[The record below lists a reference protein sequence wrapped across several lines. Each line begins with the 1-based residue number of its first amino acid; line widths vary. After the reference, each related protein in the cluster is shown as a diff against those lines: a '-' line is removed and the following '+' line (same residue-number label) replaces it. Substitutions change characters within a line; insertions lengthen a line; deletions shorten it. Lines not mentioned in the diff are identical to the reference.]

1 LPLGAPT
8 GSETK
13 GFAGEDLEKTKI
25 DAVALLVR
33 EIVLRE
39 RLMNMQREQCNST
52 ESKARILVV
61 DDHAIVREGL
71 ALLIDQEPDLSV
83 SAKAENA
90 DEALDAI
97 NTQQIDL
104 AIVDISLEGR
114 NGLQL
119 TKQIKSEY
127 PDLPVLILT
136 MHDEALHAKHAFVAG
151 ARGYVTKHEA
161 AETIVAAIRAV
172 LAGKDYLSETM
183 TQKLLGRI
191 HSKGSHG

>member
-1 LPLGAPT
+1 MGAPT
-8 GSETK
+8 GSETRD
-13 GFAGEDLEKTKI
+13 FTREDLEKTKI

-33 EIVLRE
+33 EIFLRE
-39 RLMNMQREQCNST
+39 RFMNMQEDQRNSI

-71 ALLIDQEPDLSV
+71 ALLINQEPDLLV

-104 AIVDISLEGR
+104 AIVDISLEGK

-119 TKQIKSEY
+119 TRQIKSEY

-161 AETIVAAIRAV
+161 AQTIVAAIRAV
-172 LAGKDYLSETM
+172 LGGKDYISETM

>member
-1 LPLGAPT
+1 MPLGALT
-8 GSETK
+8 GSESRD
-13 GFAGEDLEKTKI
+13 FARDDVEKTKI
-25 DAVALLVR
+25 DAVVLLVC
-33 EIVLRE
+33 EILLRE
-39 RLMNMQREQCNST
+39 RSMNMQQEQYNSI
-52 ESKARILVV
+52 EGKARILVV

-71 ALLIDQEPDLSV
+71 ALLINQEPDLLV
-83 SAKAENA
+83 TAKAENA
-90 DEALDAI
+90 DEALDAVR
-97 NTQQIDL
+97 TQQIDL
-104 AIVDISLEGR
+104 AIVDISLEGK

-136 MHDEALHAKHAFVAG
+136 MHDEALHARHAFVAG

-172 LAGKDYLSETM
+172 LGGKDYISETM